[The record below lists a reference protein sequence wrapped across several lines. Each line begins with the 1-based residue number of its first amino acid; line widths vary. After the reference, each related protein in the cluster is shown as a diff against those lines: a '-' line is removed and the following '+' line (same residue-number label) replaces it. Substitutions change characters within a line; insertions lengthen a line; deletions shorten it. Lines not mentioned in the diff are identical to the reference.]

1 MKRLGFCAMLLTMC
15 VGLNAQ
21 TFYGSRY
28 KGYFDLNIGPGN
40 DGVYKGT
47 NALSFGLLN
56 SHGYQF
62 SPYVYV
68 GAGFGINYHHTEN
81 FDNVISIPVFSN
93 TRINFIDSNT
103 SPYLDLKVGYSFYD
117 LEGVFMSPSIGIKS
131 SINDNLALNFQ
142 LGYSAQRFNY
152 IEYDDMKSS
161 YIHSVKLS
169 LGIEW

>member
-1 MKRLGFCAMLLTMC
+1 MLLTMC

-62 SPYVYV
+62 SPYIYV
-68 GAGFGINYHHTEN
+68 GAGFGIDYHHTEN
-81 FDNVISIPVFSN
+81 FDNAISIPVFSN
-93 TRINFIDSNT
+93 IRFNFQDSNT
-103 SPYLDLKVGYSFYD
+103 SPYLDLKVGYSFLLLSGKNIKLLKD
-117 LEGVFMSPSIGIKS
+117 RAELLILKFSP
-131 SINDNLALNFQ
+131 FW
-142 LGYSAQRFNY
+142 
-152 IEYDDMKSS
+152 
-161 YIHSVKLS
+161 LS
-169 LGIEW
+169 LSLHT